1 MSKSAL
7 PQSDLSKTDLSKTN
21 LSKTSFPCPAKLN
34 LFLQFIGQRDDGYHL
49 LQSYFQ
55 LLDFGDE
62 LEIEITQ
69 SSGSSSKINFTCN
82 QKELETNNN
91 LVIQAAKL
99 LQEKQKIKQGAI
111 QGANIHLI
119 KNLPVGGG
127 VGGGSSDCAT
137 ALIALNHLWSIGL
150 SIDELARL
158 GETLG
163 ADVPFFIRGHSA
175 FVEGIGEI
183 ITPLEVNSAYFLV
196 IQPNCTISTNEIFS
210 NPLLTRNSKAIT
222 IRDLETLRLPFE
234 GFNRMQN
241 IVCESSPLVS
251 DALKW
256 LKSHNENAR
265 MTGSGSS
272 LFAVFDN
279 QEEASKIAS
288 LSDPSWLTFV
298 ARGIASSPLHDIM
311 KEIIL

>member
-7 PQSDLSKTDLSKTN
+7 SQSDLSKN
-21 LSKTSFPCPAKLN
+21 SFPCPAKLN
-34 LFLQFIGQRDDGYHL
+34 LFLQFIGQREDGYHL

-62 LEIEITQ
+62 LKIEITQ
-69 SSGSSSKINFTCN
+69 SIDSSFNSMIKFTCN
-82 QKELETNNN
+82 KKELESNDN

-99 LQEKQKIKQGAI
+99 LYEKQKKK

-150 SIDELARL
+150 SIDELAQL
-158 GETLG
+158 GESLG
-163 ADVPFFIRGHSA
+163 ADVPFFIRGKSA
-175 FVEGIGEI
+175 FVEGVGEK
-183 ITPLEVNSAYFLV
+183 ITPLEVKSAYFLV

-256 LKSHNENAR
+256 LKSHNKNAR

-279 QEEASKIAS
+279 LEEASKIAA

-298 ARGIASSPLHDIM
+298 ARGIAQSPLHSLLKDI
-311 KEIIL
+311 LL